1 MYSQCKISKFHFI
14 YWCGKAVETLSYQ
27 YSVEIERF
35 HKIFTPGNQAKLQTV
50 GEITLFYGVNLLSV
64 LVLTSYAKRFN
75 GFSRD
80 IKEIL

>member
-35 HKIFTPGNQAKLQTV
+35 HKILTPGNQAKLQTV
-50 GEITLFYGVNLLSV
+50 GEITLFYGVTFLRSELALSFGTDKLCKKV
-64 LVLTSYAKRFN
+64 
-75 GFSRD
+75 
-80 IKEIL
+80 